1 MSVAGNMRAAATR
14 SWAFVRKLPRVYS
27 IGGALVIVVLLVLGV
42 HALTR
47 QEPAPSAPDQ
57 TPHVRVASVADL
69 ASGAG
74 PLAIVGK
81 VTSLNQASIL
91 AQTSGELVSL
101 NVAIGDSVA
110 AGQTIGS
117 FENASEKA
125 AVQQAQGAYDAAV
138 AAQSANS
145 GASTAISAQNA
156 YTSAYSTLDTA
167 MQDIDSFFGA
177 PTPVGPEL
185 LIHSAT
191 NDPTTLERERRSVGT
206 EIESWRTEL
215 ANATSTDPGAL
226 LDDAYATTQDAS
238 SFLTDLAQSATA
250 YNSGATS
257 AQLANLATAR
267 SAVAGLL
274 STLSAARNA
283 YRSTSP
289 GASAS
294 VEQALGALNG
304 AKANLAKTVVR
315 SPISGTIVS
324 LPVTQGDFVSSF
336 SPVAT
341 VSNPHALEIDAYVSA
356 DDAKTLAAGG
366 SATIENAVTGTIVS
380 VAPAL
385 DPATGKILVKIALT
399 GDASALTDGDT
410 VTVSLARATS
420 SPSTAAS
427 EAVTIPL
434 TAAKI
439 TPQGPIVFTVSSSTL
454 VAQPITI
461 GTVLGDRV
469 QVTGGLA
476 SSTEIVTDAR
486 GLAEGEAVIVDAP

>member
-1 MSVAGNMRAAATR
+1 MSVVDTLKSAAAR
-14 SWAFVRKLPRVYS
+14 SWAFVRKLPRAYS
-27 IGGALVIVVLLVLGV
+27 IGGAVAIVAALLLGI
-42 HALTR
+42 HLLTR
-47 QEPAPSAPDQ
+47 QAPAVSAPPQ
-57 TPHVRVASVADL
+57 TPHVQVASVADL
-69 ASGAG
+69 SSGAG
-74 PLAIVGK
+74 PLVIVGK
-81 VTSLNQASIL
+81 VTSLSQASIL

-138 AAQSANS
+138 AAQSGNS
-145 GASTAISAQNA
+145 GASTAATARNT
-156 YTSAYSTLDTA
+156 YVSAYSTLDTA
-167 MQDIDSFFGA
+167 IQDIDSLFGA

-191 NDPTTLERERRSVGT
+191 NDPTTLSRERRSVGT
-206 EIESWRTEL
+206 EIESWRAAL
-215 ANATSTDPGAL
+215 PAATSTDPGIL
-226 LDDAYATTQDAS
+226 LGEAYATTQDAS
-238 SFLTDLAQSATA
+238 AFLTDLAQSATS

-274 STLSAARNA
+274 STLSSARDS

-324 LPVTQGDFVSSF
+324 LPVNQGDFVSSF

-366 SATIENAVTGTIVS
+366 SATIENAVAGTVVS

-410 VTVSLARATS
+410 VTVSLARATAPASAS
-420 SPSTAAS
+420 SET
-427 EAVTIPL
+427 VTIPL

-454 VAQPITI
+454 AAQAITI

-486 GLAEGEAVIVDAP
+486 GLADGETVIVDTP